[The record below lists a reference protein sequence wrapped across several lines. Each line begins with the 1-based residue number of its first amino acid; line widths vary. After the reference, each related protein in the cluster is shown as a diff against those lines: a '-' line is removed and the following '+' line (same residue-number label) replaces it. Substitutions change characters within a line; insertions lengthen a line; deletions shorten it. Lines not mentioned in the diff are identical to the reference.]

1 MHVVSLTVERYRT
14 LFKPWED
21 PPPPYL
27 GQTNHN
33 LADET
38 TAACNFTAASQS
50 PSSGNG
56 SFNPSPRA
64 GRNRDAL
71 DPLEHWFGT
80 QSEQG
85 HDGMTLDRNSWRDR
99 HHRVPNVTQYIASWT
114 ARQNHPSTLAVEFIF
129 RTPVRDAPN
138 ASFSIL
144 DTVSQALDRILGLLG
159 PRTIARKRSDGQG
172 RRHCRTSLHT
182 NR

>member
-1 MHVVSLTVERYRT
+1 MWSLTVERYRT

-21 PPPPYL
+21 PYL

-33 LADET
+33 LADEK
-38 TAACNFTAASQS
+38 TAACNFTAANRS
-50 PSSGNG
+50 PSPGNR

-64 GRNRDAL
+64 GRTRDAL

-80 QSEQG
+80 RSEQG
-85 HDGMTLDRNSWRDR
+85 HDGMAMDGNRWRDR

-129 RTPVRDAPN
+129 RTPGRLTERLVFHSRH
-138 ASFSIL
+138 
-144 DTVSQALDRILGLLG
+144 SQSGSGPHPWFAWAKKDRPETLGRPG
-159 PRTIARKRSDGQG
+159 P
-172 RRHCRTSLHT
+172 TSLSHISSHKP
-182 NR
+182 